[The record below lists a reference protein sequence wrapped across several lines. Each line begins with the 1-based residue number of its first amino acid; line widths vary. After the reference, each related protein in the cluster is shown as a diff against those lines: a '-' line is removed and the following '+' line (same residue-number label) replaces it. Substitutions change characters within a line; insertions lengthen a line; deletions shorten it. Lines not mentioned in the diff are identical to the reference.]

1 MTMQSQVR
9 RASSWRRL
17 LPIPAP
23 GPVLRAQIERLDA
36 QLKIAAQPVT
46 VQFESDN
53 QTSVVIYK
61 VGTLGMF
68 SNRALELRP
77 GPYVVV
83 GTRDG
88 YRDVRRNIRV
98 DPAGNM
104 PPVVIRCEETI

>member
-1 MTMQSQVR
+1 M
-9 RASSWRRL
+9 
-17 LPIPAP
+17 P
-23 GPVLRAQIERLDA
+23 
-36 QLKIAAQPVT
+36 

-53 QTSVVIYK
+53 QTNVVIYK
-61 VGTLGMF
+61 VGTLGVF
-68 SNRALELRP
+68 GSRTLELRP

-104 PPVVIRCEETI
+104 PPVVIRCEEAI

>member
-1 MTMQSQVR
+1 
-9 RASSWRRL
+9 
-17 LPIPAP
+17 
-23 GPVLRAQIERLDA
+23 VLRGQIERLKA
-36 QLKIAAQPVT
+36 QLAVAAQPVA

-53 QTSVVIYK
+53 QTTVVIYK
-61 VGTLGMF
+61 VGNLGTF
-68 SNRALELRP
+68 SSRSLELRP

-104 PPVVIRCEETI
+104 PPVVIRCEEAI

>member
-1 MTMQSQVR
+1 M
-9 RASSWRRL
+9 
-17 LPIPAP
+17 PAP
-23 GPVLRAQIERLDA
+23 GPVLSAQIERLNA
-36 QLKIAAQPVT
+36 QLKISAQPVP

-53 QTSVVIYK
+53 QTNVVIYK
-61 VGTLGMF
+61 VGTLGVF
-68 SNRALELRP
+68 SSRTLELRP

-104 PPVVIRCEETI
+104 LPVVIRCEESI